1 MQEFDVIVVGGGPAG
16 YNCAEY
22 AAHHGKSVLLVEKK
36 NLGGTCLNVGCIPTK
51 TFLYASKMYHY
62 ADGAGADYGVTVDG
76 DVRIDQ
82 AAVVRKKDE
91 VVKTLVQGVAAGL
104 RRAKVKVVNGTGKVG
119 RKDGRLLVT
128 VDGEEYTAADL
139 ILATGSSPVI
149 PPIEGVKEGL
159 ADGTVM
165 TSDEILDMTE
175 VPAKLL
181 IVGGGVIGFEMAAY
195 FQEIGSRVTV
205 IEMLDKVL
213 GPNDREVSALL
224 QQEMEKKSVTFYL
237 SSSVKKVSEGV
248 VTFEKDGRI
257 DVAAYD
263 KALMCVGRRANS
275 NIEGLEELGVQVE
288 RGAIVTDEHMQT
300 NVPHVYAI
308 GDVNG
313 KVMLAHVGYR
323 GGEAAVNH
331 ILCRVDA
338 MSYDAI
344 CGVVYTNPEAAF
356 VGMSEEQA
364 KASGRPYKVKKVS
377 INFSGRHVAENGMSN
392 GLCKLILDAEKNT
405 LIGAALMSSY
415 ASEYIYSLA
424 LMIDLQVPVDRILR
438 TVFPHPTV
446 CEVIREALLGS

>member
-22 AAHHGKSVLLVEKK
+22 AAHHGKSVMLVEKK

-62 ADGAGADYGVTVDG
+62 ASGSGAAYGVTVDG
-76 DVRIDQ
+76 DVTVDQ
-82 AAVVRKKDE
+82 AAVVKKKDE
-91 VVKTLVQGVAAGL
+91 VVKTLVQGVGAGL
-104 RRAKVKVVNGTGKVG
+104 RRAKVKVVNGTGKIG
-119 RKDGRLLVT
+119 KMDGKLTVT
-128 VDGEEYTAADL
+128 VGEETYAATDL
-139 ILATGSSPVI
+139 ILATGSSPAV
-149 PPIEGVKEGL
+149 PPIEGVKEGM

-175 VPAKLL
+175 IPAKLL

-195 FQEIGSRVTV
+195 FQEVGSKVTV

-213 GPNDREVSALL
+213 GPNDREVSQLL
-224 QQEMEKKSVTFYL
+224 QKEMEKKGVTFYL
-237 SSSVKKVSEGV
+237 SSSVKKVSGGV
-248 VTFEKDGRI
+248 VTFEKDGKI

-275 NIEGLEELGVQVE
+275 SIEGLEELGVQVE

-300 NVPHVYAI
+300 NVPHVYAV

-323 GGEAAVNH
+323 EGEVAVNH
-331 ILCRVDA
+331 ILGKEDA

-344 CGVVYTNPEAAF
+344 SGVVYTNPEAAF

-364 KASGRPYKVKKVS
+364 KASGVPYKVKKAS
-377 INFSGRHVAENGMSN
+377 INMSGRHIAENGLSS
-392 GLCKLILDAEKNT
+392 GLCKLIVNTEKNT

-446 CEVIREALLGS
+446 CEVIRETLLG

>member
-1 MQEFDVIVVGGGPAG
+1 MQKFDVIVIGGGPAG

-22 AAHHGKSVLLVEKK
+22 AAHHGKSVMLVEKK
-36 NLGGTCLNVGCIPTK
+36 ALGGTCLNVGCIPTK
-51 TFLYASKMYHY
+51 TFLYAAKMYHY
-62 ADGAGADYGVTVDG
+62 ADGAGADYGVSVDG
-76 DVRIDQ
+76 TVSLDQ

-91 VVKTLVQGVAAGL
+91 VVKMLVQGVGAGL
-104 RRAKVKVVNGTGKVG
+104 RRAKVKVVNGTARIGK
-119 RKDGRLLVT
+119 RDENLIVT
-128 VDGEEYTAADL
+128 VGEEEYAAEDL
-139 ILATGSSPVI
+139 ILASGSSPVL
-149 PPIEGVKEGL
+149 PPIEGVKEGM

-165 TSDEILDMTE
+165 TSDEILDIQKI
-175 VPAKLL
+175 PAKLL

-195 FQEIGSRVTV
+195 FQEAGAKVTV
-205 IEMLDKVL
+205 IEMMDKVL
-213 GPNDREVSALL
+213 GGNDREISSLL
-224 QQEMEKKSVTFYL
+224 QKELEKKGVVFYL
-237 SSSVKKVSEGV
+237 SSSVKKLSRGV

-263 KALMCVGRRANS
+263 KALMCVGRRANIG
-275 NIEGLEELGVQVE
+275 IEGLEELGIQVE
-288 RGAIVTDEHMQT
+288 RGAVVTDEHMRT

-308 GDVNG
+308 GDLNG

-323 GGEAAVNH
+323 EGEAAVNH
-331 ILCRVDA
+331 ILGREDA

-356 VGMSEEQA
+356 VGVSEEQA
-364 KASGRPYKVKKVS
+364 KASGIPYQVKKAS
-377 INFSGRHVAENGMSN
+377 INMSGRHVAENGLSS
-392 GLCKLILDAEKNT
+392 GLCKLIINTEKNT

-446 CEVIREALLGS
+446 CEVVREALLS

>member
-1 MQEFDVIVVGGGPAG
+1 MQKFDVIVIGGGPAG

-22 AAHHGKSVLLVEKK
+22 AAHHGKSVMLVEKK
-36 NLGGTCLNVGCIPTK
+36 ALGGTCLNVGCIPTK
-51 TFLYASKMYHY
+51 TFLYAAKMYHY
-62 ADGAGADYGVTVDG
+62 ADGAGADYGVSVDG
-76 DVRIDQ
+76 TVSLDQ

-91 VVKTLVQGVAAGL
+91 VVKMLVQGVGAGL
-104 RRAKVKVVNGTGKVG
+104 RRAKVKVVNGTARIGK
-119 RKDGRLLVT
+119 RDENLIVT
-128 VDGEEYTAADL
+128 VGEEEYAAEDL
-139 ILATGSSPVI
+139 ILASGSSPVL
-149 PPIEGVKEGL
+149 PPIEGVKEGM

-165 TSDEILDMTE
+165 TSDEILDIQKI
-175 VPAKLL
+175 PAKLL

-195 FQEIGSRVTV
+195 FQEAGAKVTV
-205 IEMLDKVL
+205 IEMMDKVL
-213 GPNDREVSALL
+213 GGNDREISGLL
-224 QQEMEKKSVTFYL
+224 QKELEKKGVVFYL
-237 SSSVKKVSEGV
+237 SSSVKKLSRGV

-263 KALMCVGRRANS
+263 KALMCVGRRANIG
-275 NIEGLEELGVQVE
+275 IEGLEELGIQVE
-288 RGAIVTDEHMQT
+288 RGAVVTDEHMRT

-308 GDVNG
+308 GDLNG

-323 GGEAAVNH
+323 EGEAAVNH
-331 ILCRVDA
+331 ILGREDA

-356 VGMSEEQA
+356 VGVSEEQA
-364 KASGRPYKVKKVS
+364 KASGIPYQVKKAS
-377 INFSGRHVAENGMSN
+377 INMSGRHVAENGLSS
-392 GLCKLILDAEKNT
+392 GLCKLIINTEKNT

-446 CEVIREALLGS
+446 CEVVREALLS

>member
-1 MQEFDVIVVGGGPAG
+1 MQKFDVIVIGGGPAG

-22 AAHHGKSVLLVEKK
+22 AAHHGKSVMLVEKK
-36 NLGGTCLNVGCIPTK
+36 ALGGTCLNVGCIPTK
-51 TFLYASKMYHY
+51 TFLYAAKMYHY
-62 ADGAGADYGVTVDG
+62 ADGAGADYGVSVDG
-76 DVRIDQ
+76 TVSLDQ

-91 VVKTLVQGVAAGL
+91 VVKMLVQGVGAGL
-104 RRAKVKVVNGTGKVG
+104 RRAKVKVVNGTAKIGK
-119 RKDGRLLVT
+119 RDENLIVT
-128 VDGEEYTAADL
+128 VGEEEYAAEDL
-139 ILATGSSPVI
+139 ILASGSSPVL
-149 PPIEGVKEGL
+149 PPIEGVKEGM

-165 TSDEILDMTE
+165 TSDEILDIQKI
-175 VPAKLL
+175 PAKLL

-195 FQEIGSRVTV
+195 FQEAGAKVTV
-205 IEMLDKVL
+205 IEMMDKVL
-213 GPNDREVSALL
+213 GGNDREISGLL
-224 QQEMEKKSVTFYL
+224 QKELEKKGVVFYL
-237 SSSVKKVSEGV
+237 SSSVKKLSRGV

-263 KALMCVGRRANS
+263 KALMCVGRRANIG
-275 NIEGLEELGVQVE
+275 IEGLEELGIQVE
-288 RGAIVTDEHMQT
+288 RGAVVTDEHMRT

-308 GDVNG
+308 GDLNG

-323 GGEAAVNH
+323 EGEAAVNH
-331 ILCRVDA
+331 ILGREDA

-356 VGMSEEQA
+356 VGVSEEQA
-364 KASGRPYKVKKVS
+364 KASGIPYQVKKAS
-377 INFSGRHVAENGMSN
+377 INMSGRHVAENGLSS
-392 GLCKLILDAEKNT
+392 GLCKLIINTEKNT

-446 CEVIREALLGS
+446 CEVVREALLS

>member
-1 MQEFDVIVVGGGPAG
+1 MQEFDIIIVGGGPAG

-22 AAHHGKSVLLVEKK
+22 AAHHGKSVMLVEKK
-36 NLGGTCLNVGCIPTK
+36 ALGGTCLNVGCIPTK
-51 TFLYASKMYHY
+51 TFLYASKLYHY
-62 ADGAGADYGVTVDG
+62 ADGAGVPYGVTAGGEPSV
-76 DVRIDQ
+76 DQ

-91 VVKTLVQGVAAGL
+91 VVKTLVQGVASAL
-104 RRAKVKVVNGTGKVG
+104 RRAKVRVVNGTASVG
-119 RKDGRLLVT
+119 RRDGGLVVT
-128 VDGEEYTAADL
+128 VDGEDYGAKDL
-139 ILATGSSPVI
+139 ILATGSSPAV
-149 PPIEGVKEGL
+149 PPIEGAREGL

-175 VPAKLL
+175 IPAKLL

-195 FQEIGSRVTV
+195 FQEVGSKVTV

-224 QQEMEKKSVTFYL
+224 QKELEKKGVTFYL
-237 SSSVKKVSEGV
+237 SSSVKKLSKGV
-248 VTFEKDGRI
+248 VTFEKDGHI

-263 KALMCVGRRANS
+263 RALLCVGRRPNS
-275 NIEGLEELGVQVE
+275 GIEGLAELGVQTE
-288 RGAIVTDEHMQT
+288 RGAIVTDGQMRT

-323 GGEAAVNH
+323 EGEVAVNH
-331 ILCRVDA
+331 ILGKEDA

-344 CGVVYTNPEAAF
+344 CGVVYTSPEAAF
-356 VGMSEEQA
+356 VGVSEEQA
-364 KASGRPYKVKKVS
+364 AASGVPYQVRKLS
-377 INFSGRHVAENGMSN
+377 INFSGRHVAENGLSN
-392 GLCKLILDAEKNT
+392 GLCKLIVDTEKNT

-424 LMIDLQVPVDRILR
+424 LMIDLQVPVERILR

-446 CEVIREALLGS
+446 CEVIRETLMS

>member
-195 FQEIGSRVTV
+195 FQEIGSKVTV

-224 QQEMEKKSVTFYL
+224 QQEMEKKGVTFYL

-288 RGAIVTDEHMQT
+288 RGAIVTNEYMQT

-323 GGEAAVNH
+323 EGETAVNH
-331 ILCRVDA
+331 ILGREDA

-446 CEVIREALLGS
+446 CEVIREALLSS